1 MPGMGRGEDSERV
14 CDLGD
19 FGLMNAAVQIVVM
32 VLLGKEGV
40 LEETLT
46 VANLF
51 FVMSIFF
58 FCPIFSLLRVPQLF
72 TFSSYNQEYYEI
84 QVAKVTDVILC
95 GRFCHLFPTT

>member
-58 FCPIFSLLRVPQLF
+58 FLSYFLLAQSATAFYFFIIQSRVL
-72 TFSSYNQEYYEI
+72 
-84 QVAKVTDVILC
+84 
-95 GRFCHLFPTT
+95 